1 MVQNEFLIVGVGNAL
16 RQDDGAGLALAEAL
30 RSALTERGRATQ
42 IRQVQQLLPELA
54 EEIGEI
60 QPRILVIADCRQA
73 AEGKNE
79 AEVSRLDRPQ
89 EPGASATGGAGLDS
103 HHLTAQQLVAMA
115 ERLYGYAGGA
125 WLATVPGEAFGHGQN
140 MSLLTTEAIPRAVQ
154 TLLERF

>member
-1 MVQNEFLIVGVGNAL
+1 MIQNEFLIVGVGNAL

-30 RSALTERGRATQ
+30 RSALTEMGRATQ

-73 AEGKNE
+73 AEGSSE
-79 AEVSRLDRPQ
+79 AEISRLDVPQ
-89 EPGASATGGAGLDS
+89 DAAAAPQGAMLDS
-103 HHLTAQQLVAMA
+103 HRLTAHQLAVMA
-115 ERLYGYAGGA
+115 ERLYGYAGDA
-125 WLATVPGEAFGHGQN
+125 WLATVPGEAFGHGQG
-140 MSLLTTEAIPRAVQ
+140 MSRLTTEAIPRAVQ